1 MLLVFEIDDLSISD
15 GDFTGILSLLISP
28 LESFDVLGLWK
39 ELCLYIFFVVVV
51 SIIGC
56 NNV

>member
-1 MLLVFEIDDLSISD
+1 MMYVNLFDISISD

>member
-1 MLLVFEIDDLSISD
+1 MYVNLFDISISD